1 MAAYAYDPQRAQ
13 RRLLVLIGAIVLH
26 VLLIWGFASGLAH
39 DLVKF
44 IAPPLDTTIIKEE
57 QVKEEAPPPPPPA
70 IERPP
75 VQVVAPEIN
84 ITLTPDAPPPPIAQ
98 TTTQQVITPPRP
110 VAPAVVVPDQSLKAV
125 SIPNPEDLYPSSAKQ
140 AGQEGVVKIKVC
152 VDEKSKV
159 TEVSLA
165 ESSGFPLLDEAGAK
179 VAKGGRYKAA
189 QKGGQ
194 AIASCANLPIRFA
207 LKKS

>member
-1 MAAYAYDPQRAQ
+1 M
-13 RRLLVLIGAIVLH
+13 VFIGAVLLH

-39 DLVKF
+39 NLVKF
-44 IAPPLDTTIIKEE
+44 VAPPLDTTIIKEE

-84 ITLTPDAPPPPIAQ
+84 ITLTADAPPPPIQ
-98 TTTQQVITPPRP
+98 QITTQPVITTPRP
-110 VAPAVVVPDQSLKAV
+110 VAPPAPPQPDKSMLRT
-125 SIPNPEDLYPSSAKQ
+125 SGPNAEDRYPTAAKQ
-140 AGQEGVVKIKVC
+140 AGQEGVVKVRVC
-152 VDEKSKV
+152 VDEKGKT
-159 TEVSLA
+159 TEASLA
-165 ESSGFPLLDEAGAK
+165 ETSGFPLLDDAGVKIAQES
-179 VAKGGRYKAA
+179 RFKAA

-194 AIASCANLPIRFA
+194 NISSCATLPIRFA